1 LYFHR
6 SLCEDAV
13 DPGLERSEVGAPAFL
28 QTQPLCDY
36 RGRKSHNH
44 GGGIPVEKRTVKFY
58 SEGVRLE
65 GDLYL
70 PSDLKAGERR
80 PGIVLCHGFTGL
92 RALILG
98 DYAKVFV
105 DAGFVAFTFDYRGFG
120 GSEGEKWRLI
130 PLEQIDDIRN
140 ALSFFEAQPQVDP
153 ERIGLWG
160 TSFGGANAPYAAA
173 VDSRVKAVVGQVGF
187 GDGERFMLDVRSYGE
202 RVELMRKLAE
212 DRHRRA
218 FEGVGERVD
227 PLDLALRSS
236 QSRKFLPQALK
247 AVPGMKCDLSWE
259 TVEKTLEYKPI
270 DVVHQISPR
279 ALLLIGARD
288 DNVCPI
294 EGYEKLYARA
304 CEPKKLVVLPIEHYD
319 IYAGKWFDESARLAR
334 EWFERF
340 LN

>member
-6 SLCEDAV
+6 SVCEDAV
-13 DPGLERSEVGAPAFL
+13 DPGLERSAVGAPAFS
-28 QTQPLCDY
+28 QMQPLCDY
-36 RGRKSHNH
+36 RGRKSHKH
-44 GGGIPVEKRTVKFY
+44 GGGISVEKRTVKFY
-58 SEGVRLE
+58 SESVRLE

-70 PSDLKAGERR
+70 PSNLKAGERR

-92 RALILG
+92 RELILS
-98 DYAKVFV
+98 DYAKVFA

-140 ALSFFEAQPQVDP
+140 AISFFEAQPQVDP
-153 ERIGLWG
+153 KRIGLWG

-187 GDGERFMLDVRSYGE
+187 GDGERFMLDVRNYGE

-212 DRHRRA
+212 DRRRRA
-218 FEGVGERVD
+218 LEGVGERVD

-247 AVPGMKCDLSWE
+247 AVPKMKCDLSWE

-270 DVVHQISPR
+270 DVIHQISPR

-288 DNVCPI
+288 DNVCPM